1 MKYFLIMFRLK
12 QRREEKTLSKRNFYA
27 YRCELILSNNIFQKP
42 PSSFCRMLLA
52 KMKEYPNDVH
62 DEFVAVRK
70 YVSAG
75 TISFMNYYVSAIIN
89 LSVFQPFHV
98 MKMFI
103 FHAVLV
109 TGRNKQNFAVR
120 RCALCTCVPCWTVK
134 SWLCAKVARITSK
147 SVFRVSDTTWIDE
160 RKKLSKPQRQC
171 QYEGSKKTFF

>member
-27 YRCELILSNNIFQKP
+27 YRCELIVSNNIFQKP

-120 RCALCTCVPCWTVK
+120 RCALCTCVPC
-134 SWLCAKVARITSK
+134 
-147 SVFRVSDTTWIDE
+147 
-160 RKKLSKPQRQC
+160 
-171 QYEGSKKTFF
+171 